1 MTEDE
6 LLSIEESINL
16 NARTASSGSETW
28 RDNEL
33 GWLDVGIAPSQ
44 VRTLIAEVRR
54 LRNPPSTVFEV
65 PYGEMNDVLFDLCR
79 EDDYRGIYMEIIR
92 RLDEGVKP

>member
-1 MTEDE
+1 MTDDE
-6 LLSIEESINL
+6 LKAIE
-16 NARTASSGSETW
+16 ARLEGGYVTDDPKLA
-28 RDNEL
+28 DNDL
-33 GWLDVGIAPSQ
+33 CA
-44 VRTLIAEVRR
+44 LIAEVRK
-54 LRNPPSTVFEV
+54 LRKPPSTVFEV